1 MAGTRVRR
9 QNSSVLLRPLHAS
22 EGRSRCAGPS
32 RLSEPKLVLTQ
43 TTPTVRVR
51 NSAGDD
57 GVISADE
64 WLARVDALRDDGWH
78 R

>member
-1 MAGTRVRR
+1 MLTSTISDLLGTWT
-9 QNSSVLLRPLHAS
+9 SSGNAILAMYHD
-22 EGRSRCAGPS
+22 E
-32 RLSEPKLVLTQ
+32 T
-43 TTPTVRVR
+43 TVRVR